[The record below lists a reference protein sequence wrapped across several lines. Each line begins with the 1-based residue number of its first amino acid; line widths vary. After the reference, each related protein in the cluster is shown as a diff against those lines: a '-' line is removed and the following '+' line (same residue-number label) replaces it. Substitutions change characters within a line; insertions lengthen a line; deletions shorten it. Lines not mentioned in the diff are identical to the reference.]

1 MPGYKSWKIKVVDV
15 MKVAVLFS
23 GGKDSILALQDC
35 LKKGFEVKYLVSFFS
50 EKPEPYMYNY
60 PNVSLAIM
68 QSLSLGFK
76 LVTKKLEPGKEQE
89 GMKSALE
96 SISKD
101 IEGLVV
107 GVQLSKGQKGPLSQI
122 CKPFGIKLLTPL
134 AAKEQA
140 SLWKKAL
147 DSGFEI
153 VIVYSN
159 GMDRKWLG
167 RIVGR
172 KDLKGISGKSA
183 FRTLVINGPIFRSRM
198 EITDSGKEWKGK
210 EGKFLIKDAKLK
222 GAFSPGSGQAE
233 AG

>member
-1 MPGYKSWKIKVVDV
+1 

-35 LKKGFEVKYLVSFFS
+35 LNKGMEVRYLVSFFS

-60 PNVSLAIM
+60 PNMSLAIM

-89 GMKSALE
+89 EMKSTLE
-96 SISKD
+96 SIRKE
-101 IEGLVV
+101 IGGLAV
-107 GVQLSKGQKGPLSQI
+107 GVSLSKGQKAFLSQI
-122 CKPFGIKLLTPL
+122 CKSLGVKLFTPL
-134 AAKEQA
+134 AGKAQGA
-140 SLWKKAL
+140 LWKKAL

-153 VIVYSN
+153 VIVYSK

-167 RIVGR
+167 RTVGR
-172 KDLKGISGKSA
+172 KDLRSISGKGSAA

-210 EGKFLIKDAKLK
+210 EGRFLIKDARLK
-222 GAFSPGSGQAE
+222 GAE
-233 AG
+233 APVEGAD